1 MSDEDWLGK
10 GDRLPRRSPRR
21 RGKTC
26 GRPFRAPRLV
36 ADEQAVRE
44 ESQAVILTETEMER
58 DMQDREEAPPLVIPF
73 IPDMTGSDKE
83 IAHDSYESVKDTV
96 QDNAE
101 QTGQVSDTTGS
112 TPDIFKSPDRRD
124 ATNVETRAEI
134 VRQKSPETI
143 GQQEVQNPFMIELK
157 RKIELREQAKLVRVT
172 FVPETQLP
180 EGSDDSDDNI
190 PIATSLQK
198 PKIVTCSLTFQQ
210 IKDCRE
216 GPQGESAVGVT
227 VAKMFEGVEFRGT
240 VDRFRQARKRMYYH
254 VTYTDGDEEEYTQ
267 TELRDGYVRGLSEDI
282 EREWAKFTSQTSD
295 ETELADSSESDDF
308 SSDKSS
314 DEEIPKPPKKKRKEN
329 AKSSKKKTTKSK
341 KTKQV
346 SGKDALSDQLLPLA
360 GSNNVTSEAY
370 AKLTNEQQESVAAN
384 INLKTK
390 KVYD

>member
-1 MSDEDWLGK
+1 MADEDWLGK

-58 DMQDREEAPPLVIPF
+58 DMQDREEAQPLVIPF

-83 IAHDSYESVKDTV
+83 IAQDSYESVKDTV

-134 VRQKSPETI
+134 VRQ
-143 GQQEVQNPFMIELK
+143 
-157 RKIELREQAKLVRVT
+157 
-172 FVPETQLP
+172 LP

-198 PKIVTCSLTFQQ
+198 PKIVTCSLTLQQ